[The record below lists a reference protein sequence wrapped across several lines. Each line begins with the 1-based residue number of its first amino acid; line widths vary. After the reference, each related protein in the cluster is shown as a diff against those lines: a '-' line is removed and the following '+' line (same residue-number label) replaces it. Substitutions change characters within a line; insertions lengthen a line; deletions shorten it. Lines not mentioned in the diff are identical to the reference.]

1 MERLDEIV
9 RRVLADA
16 RDRVEERAGAVL
28 SRPGE
33 VAREGSNRSAREEMV
48 GCASASERLTRA
60 VARCAQGRPG
70 GRR

>member
-33 VAREGSNRSAREEMV
+33 VARGAVEPAREEMV